1 MDEQIL
7 DSTTATEGMKVTA
20 YLGSLT
26 GGAHRIVSGTVT
38 AVDPEQK
45 TYTAKLRTMR
55 GPLVTVF
62 TDDDEAAAIWR
73 DKVGVANER
82 IQRMGMEDNFWSMG
96 IPGPCG
102 PCSEIYYD
110 RGPEYGKD
118 GGPIADDNRY
128 MEIWNLVFMQNER
141 GEGTGKGD
149 FEIVGELPKTVTGKI
164 LRRELRDAA
173 PHR

>member
-26 GGAHRIVSGTVT
+26 GGARRIVAGTVT

-62 TDDDEAAAIWR
+62 TDETSHA
-73 DKVGVANER
+73 E
-82 IQRMGMEDNFWSMG
+82 QHSY
-96 IPGPCG
+96 C
-102 PCSEIYYD
+102 
-110 RGPEYGKD
+110 
-118 GGPIADDNRY
+118 
-128 MEIWNLVFMQNER
+128 
-141 GEGTGKGD
+141 
-149 FEIVGELPKTVTGKI
+149 LP
-164 LRRELRDAA
+164 DA
-173 PHR
+173 

>member
-55 GPLVTVF
+55 GPLAAVF
-62 TDDDEAAAIWR
+62 TDETSHA
-73 DKVGVANER
+73 E
-82 IQRMGMEDNFWSMG
+82 QHSY
-96 IPGPCG
+96 C
-102 PCSEIYYD
+102 
-110 RGPEYGKD
+110 
-118 GGPIADDNRY
+118 
-128 MEIWNLVFMQNER
+128 
-141 GEGTGKGD
+141 
-149 FEIVGELPKTVTGKI
+149 LP
-164 LRRELRDAA
+164 DA
-173 PHR
+173 